1 VRYLVAFGLFWYDF
15 VVGDDWSIA
24 VGVVAAIAVAALLVN
39 AGVNAF
45 WLVPLAVAGLLAASL
60 WRVSGSEES

>member
-24 VGVVAAIAVAALLVN
+24 VGVVVAIAAAALLVN
-39 AGVNAF
+39 TGINAF
-45 WLVPLAVAGLLAASL
+45 WLVPLAVLGLLAASL
-60 WRVSGSEES
+60 WRAS

>member
-24 VGVVAAIAVAALLVN
+24 VGVVVAIAAAALLVN
-39 AGVNAF
+39 TGINAF
-45 WLVPLAVAGLLAASL
+45 WLVPLAVLGLLAASL
-60 WRVSGSEES
+60 WRASSGA

>member
-24 VGVVAAIAVAALLVN
+24 VGVVAAIAAAALLVN

-60 WRVSGSEES
+60 WRVSGSEGS

>member
-24 VGVVAAIAVAALLVN
+24 VGVAAAIGVSALLVN

-60 WRVSGSEES
+60 WRASGHER

>member
-1 VRYLVAFGLFWYDF
+1 MRYLIAFGLFWYDF

-39 AGVNAF
+39 AGMNAF

-60 WRVSGSEES
+60 WRVSGSEG

>member
-1 VRYLVAFGLFWYDF
+1 MRYLVAFGLFWYDF

-24 VGVVAAIAVAALLVN
+24 VGVVVAIVAAALLVN
-39 AGVNAF
+39 TGINAF

-60 WRVSGSEES
+60 WRVSGRA

>member
-1 VRYLVAFGLFWYDF
+1 VRYVVAFGLFWYDF

>member
-1 VRYLVAFGLFWYDF
+1 VKYLVAFGVFWYDF

-24 VGVVAAIAVAALLVN
+24 VGVVAAIAAAALLVH

-60 WRVSGSEES
+60 WRVSSREG

>member
-1 VRYLVAFGLFWYDF
+1 MRYLVAFGLFWYDF

-24 VGVVAAIAVAALLVN
+24 VGVVVAIAAAALLVN
-39 AGVNAF
+39 TGINAF

-60 WRVSGSEES
+60 WRVSGSEG

>member
-1 VRYLVAFGLFWYDF
+1 VRYLIAFGLFWYDF

-24 VGVVAAIAVAALLVN
+24 VGVVAAIAAAALLVN
-39 AGVNAF
+39 AGMNAF

-60 WRVSGSEES
+60 WRVSGSEG

>member
-24 VGVVAAIAVAALLVN
+24 VGVVVAIAAAALLVN
-39 AGVNAF
+39 SGINAF

-60 WRVSGSEES
+60 WRVSGREG

>member
-1 VRYLVAFGLFWYDF
+1 VRYLVTFGLFWYDF

-24 VGVVAAIAVAALLVN
+24 VGVVAAIGVSALLVN

-60 WRVSGSEES
+60 WRVSGHEL

>member
-1 VRYLVAFGLFWYDF
+1 VRYLIAFGLFWYDF

-39 AGVNAF
+39 AGMNAF

-60 WRVSGSEES
+60 WRVSGSEG

>member
-24 VGVVAAIAVAALLVN
+24 VGVVVAIVAAALLVN
-39 AGVNAF
+39 TGINAF

-60 WRVSGSEES
+60 WRVSGRA

>member
-24 VGVVAAIAVAALLVN
+24 VGVVVAIAAAALLVN
-39 AGVNAF
+39 TGINAF
-45 WLVPLAVAGLLAASL
+45 WLVPLAVLGLLAASL
-60 WRVSGSEES
+60 WGASSGA